1 MTSDRSDKRSHRIPI
16 RFSDADDES
25 SSASSTPDEMDRFDP
40 DNEGEELSSEVDAL
54 AADDPHGEARSVSI
68 SGGIKTVHYVCGAC
82 HHEWDRSIPDPD
94 IYTRR
99 DS

>member
-1 MTSDRSDKRSHRIPI
+1 M
-16 RFSDADDES
+16 
-25 SSASSTPDEMDRFDP
+25 
-40 DNEGEELSSEVDAL
+40 NETGRKALEEQ
-54 AADDPHGEARSVSI
+54 AAAVCAFCDDPHGEARSVSI

-94 IYTRR
+94 IYIRR